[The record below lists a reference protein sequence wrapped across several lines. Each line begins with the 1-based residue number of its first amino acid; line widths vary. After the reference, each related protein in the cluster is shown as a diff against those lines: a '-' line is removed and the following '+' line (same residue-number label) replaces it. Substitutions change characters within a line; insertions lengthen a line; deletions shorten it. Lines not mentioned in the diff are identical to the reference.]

1 MQARTLRTN
10 ASDPA
15 PADFPEA
22 DPEFTALV
30 PPILESIHAAMVGL
44 ALRRVVFG
52 EDLTEK
58 QVLETVEE
66 MTRLLIREQ

>member
-1 MQARTLRTN
+1 MM
-10 ASDPA
+10 
-15 PADFPEA
+15 
-22 DPEFTALV
+22 
-30 PPILESIHAAMVGL
+30 ESIHAAMEGL

-66 MTRLLIREQ
+66 MTRRMVQSAPFNV